1 MSAPPPPPPLDSGN
15 LIHSRAIVFSA
26 FSLLIALL
34 ICPPLTWH
42 FKNRNIGA
50 TVLVACAL
58 YANLQSFVNAIIW
71 SHDDVSSWY
80 TGEGL
85 CDVEVKLQVVLQNA
99 LPAAISCI
107 LRALAKVMDT
117 ERSSWGITRAQ
128 RRRGYAIDLLC
139 CVGIPLLQMPFHWI
153 VQPFRYYVFGITG
166 CYASL
171 SISWPMVVLIL
182 MPPLLWTLLDVYYSV
197 LILYRLMKYR
207 LQFRSILANNQTT
220 RSRFLRLYAL
230 CALCTLAY
238 FPLHVYTFYAT
249 IGNDGLGPFS
259 WNDVHH
265 PTAYSWDAVVMVPS
279 DGNILWDRY
288 IWLAGGIV
296 IFMIFGFGKD
306 AVRMYRD
313 VLLACGFGKIWPS
326 LKEGSPRASP
336 ATTMSSVGSKARMFF
351 SKNRKDSMS
360 TSPTTLGSFDSAS
373 KSVTDSE
380 PSPKKMSFLETINEG
395 RGSNQQNQY
404 TATTSPPTKE
414 KPWNRLTAHFK
425 KDRSP
430 AMRSNSNDHFVLS
443 QISTPQNVQSNVV
456 AEPVSPTM
464 ASHIRSQSRGDGDVL
479 IRKEIRQNSET
490 AGSVG
495 VKDFGGV

>member
-1 MSAPPPPPPLDSGN
+1 
-15 LIHSRAIVFSA
+15 AIVFSA
-26 FSLLIALL
+26 FSLLVALI

-42 FKNRNIGA
+42 FRNRNIGA

-58 YANLQSFVNAIIW
+58 YANFQSFVNAIIW
-71 SHDDVSSWY
+71 SHDDISSWY

-117 ERSSWGITRAQ
+117 ERSSWGITKSQ
-128 RRRGYAIDLLC
+128 RRRGYAIDLIC
-139 CVGIPLLQMPFHWI
+139 CIGIPLLQIPFHWI

-197 LILYRLMKYR
+197 LILTRLMKYR

-220 RSRFLRLYAL
+220 KSRFFRLYAL

-238 FPLHVYTFYAT
+238 FPLHVYTIYAT
-249 IGNDGLGPFS
+249 IGDDGLGPFS

-265 PTAYSWDAVVMVPS
+265 PTAYSWDAAVMVPS
-279 DGNILWDRY
+279 NGHIMWDRY

-306 AVRMYRD
+306 AVRMYREA
-313 VLLACGFGKIWPS
+313 LLTCGFGKICPS
-326 LKEGSPRASP
+326 LKDGSPRASL
-336 ATTMSSVGSKARMFF
+336 ATTMTSVSSKARMLF
-351 SKNRKDSMS
+351 SKNRKDSIL
-360 TSPTTLGSFDSAS
+360 TSP
-373 KSVTDSE
+373 
-380 PSPKKMSFLETINEG
+380 
-395 RGSNQQNQY
+395 
-404 TATTSPPTKE
+404 
-414 KPWNRLTAHFK
+414 
-425 KDRSP
+425 
-430 AMRSNSNDHFVLS
+430 
-443 QISTPQNVQSNVV
+443 ST
-456 AEPVSPTM
+456 
-464 ASHIRSQSRGDGDVL
+464 
-479 IRKEIRQNSET
+479 
-490 AGSVG
+490 
-495 VKDFGGV
+495 